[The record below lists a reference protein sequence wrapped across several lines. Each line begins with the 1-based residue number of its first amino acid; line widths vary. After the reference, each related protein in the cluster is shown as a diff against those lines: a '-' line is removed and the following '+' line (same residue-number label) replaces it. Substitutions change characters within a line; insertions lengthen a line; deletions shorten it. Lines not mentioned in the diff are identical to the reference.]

1 MGTLRVIS
9 GSAKGIRLKTVP
21 GKSTRPITDLVKESL
36 FNILGNEV
44 LDIRILDLFG
54 GTGAVGIEALSR
66 GAATATF
73 LEINWQA
80 VRIIQ
85 QNLEATHLSDKAVV
99 LHQDAF
105 KFLASPQ
112 PKSFDLIYI
121 APPQYKAMWQK
132 AMLLLDQNPKL
143 LSDNGQI
150 IVQINPLEWVDE
162 HYVHFNEFDRRKYGD
177 TLLVF
182 FEKSQPSKD
191 ITN

>member
-132 AMLLLDQNPKL
+132 VMLLLDQNPRL

>member
-21 GKSTRPITDLVKESL
+21 GKSTRPITDLVKEAL

-44 LDIRILDLFG
+44 LDIQILDLFG

-66 GAATATF
+66 GAAGATF
-73 LEINWQA
+73 LETNWQA

>member
-21 GKSTRPITDLVKESL
+21 GKSTRPITDLVKEAL
-36 FNILGNEV
+36 FNIHGNEV
-44 LDIRILDLFG
+44 LDIQILDLFG

-66 GAATATF
+66 GATAATF
-73 LEINWQA
+73 VEANWQA